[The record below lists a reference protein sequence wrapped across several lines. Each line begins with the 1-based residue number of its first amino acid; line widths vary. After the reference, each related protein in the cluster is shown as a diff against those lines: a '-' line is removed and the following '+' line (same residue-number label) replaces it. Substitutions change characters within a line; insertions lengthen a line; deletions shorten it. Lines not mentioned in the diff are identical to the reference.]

1 MWPRT
6 GPGGS
11 LHVSDSSPPS
21 SRMPPNR
28 NPSNCPP
35 PHPIGERRLANRSPW
50 AGPFRTNSAALRPR
64 APHGANEKRCELERQ
79 ALQVRPTVD
88 HRRTWIWPS
97 PTRHGMVATNITRT
111 PNVRVAESE
120 HRRVNL
126 GHRSGLIRTAGRES
140 HALVIGSR
148 TATPGV
154 PNNRAFVENASRRI
168 PHSCPPNPERQPAT
182 TERRAPY
189 RERLISLVEPH
200 KPSNHP
206 THG

>member
-11 LHVSDSSPPS
+11 LHVSDSPPPS
-21 SRMPPNR
+21 CRMPSNR
-28 NPSNCPP
+28 NPSSCPTL
-35 PHPIGERRLANRSPW
+35 HPIGERRPANRSPQS
-50 AGPFRTNSAALRPR
+50 GPFRTNSAALRPR

-140 HALVIGSR
+140 HAPINGSR
-148 TATPGV
+148 TAALGV
-154 PNNRAFVENASRRI
+154 PNNCAFVKNASWRI
-168 PHSCPPNPERQPAT
+168 PNSCPPNPERQPAT
-182 TERRAPY
+182 TERRAPN
-189 RERLISLVEPH
+189 REGLNSLVEPH
-200 KPSNHP
+200 KPFNHP
-206 THG
+206 TYG